1 MIVYIISSTLVGYI
15 AGLALGFIIGYYW
28 KKG

>member
-1 MIVYIISSTLVGYI
+1 MIIYIISSTLVGYI
-15 AGLALGFIIGYYW
+15 AGLSLGFIIGYYW